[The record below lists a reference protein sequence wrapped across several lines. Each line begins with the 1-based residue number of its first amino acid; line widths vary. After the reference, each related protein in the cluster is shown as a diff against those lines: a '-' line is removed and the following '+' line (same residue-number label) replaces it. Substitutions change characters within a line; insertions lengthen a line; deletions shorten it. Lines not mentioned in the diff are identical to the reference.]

1 MAIDLSRYAQVLDK
15 FLTDMEALPSFD
27 DPIQA
32 DILKPMAQLLSVGRI
47 RANVYSS
54 PQEVSTNR
62 PGESAVLYQES
73 EEKLP
78 IKQSFRFH
86 IDNGNVAEYD
96 IYHSAQQRPW
106 DEEDVR
112 HIELL
117 AKMLYTFHG
126 RLRIKNLVHR
136 MTFYDR
142 ELGIYS
148 LAYFMRL
155 TSMLVIGGRIGEF
168 GACYFNVKHFSI
180 VNQLIGRPKGTI
192 VLKNYALGL
201 QELLDAEEE
210 VVCRIGSD
218 NYMVLFKKKNLD
230 VVRNYLTSA
239 MVPYDDADGRIEL
252 NAYAGYYMIPDSC
265 DRATDIMDACTLA
278 IQFARQDMKQDF
290 AFYDDGIKEKQ
301 NDIRMLENIFP
312 QALANEEFKVYYQPK
327 VSLETD
333 QLAGAEALVR
343 WFHAGKFI
351 VPDRFIPSLEQSRAI
366 CKLDF
371 YMLEQVCKDLRRW
384 LDEGKQIVRVSVN
397 MSRRHMGDTD
407 LLDDILGIIDKYE
420 IPHEYLEIELT
431 ETTTDVNFKDL
442 KFAVHGLQAA
452 GVKTSVDDFGVGYS
466 SLNLVRESPWDVLK
480 LDKSFLPTA
489 DDHDPKKKV
498 MMDALISMFQ
508 GMGLECIVEGVETYE
523 QVMMLK
529 EDHCQ
534 LAQGYFYDK
543 PMPMEEFERKLMTE
557 GYYQYDVEQIHA
569 SNTAY

>member
-1 MAIDLSRYAQVLDK
+1 MEK
-15 FLTDMEALPSFD
+15 LTAVE
-27 DPIQA
+27 DPQQQ
-32 DILKPMAQLLSVGRI
+32 DILMPIARMLSIGRI
-47 RANVYSS
+47 IAQIYST
-54 PQEVSTNR
+54 PEQVAMEK
-62 PGESAVLYQES
+62 PGEVATIYEDTTS
-73 EEKLP
+73 ELTL
-78 IKQSFRFH
+78 KQNFKYH
-86 IDNGNVAEYD
+86 IDNGSIAEYVV
-96 IYHSAQQRPW
+96 YHSESCKPW
-106 DEEDVR
+106 DEEDIR
-112 HIELL
+112 HIELIV
-117 AKMLYTFHG
+117 KMLYTFHG
-126 RLRIKNLVHR
+126 RIRIKNLVHR

-155 TSMLVIGGRIGEF
+155 ASMLCIGGRIGEF

-180 VNQLIGRPKGTI
+180 VNQLIGRPKGTL
-192 VLKNYALGL
+192 VLRNYALGL
-201 QELLDAEEE
+201 QNLLGTEDEA
-210 VVCRIGSD
+210 VCRVGSD
-218 NYMVLFKKKNLD
+218 NFVALFRKKNLD
-230 VVRNYLTSA
+230 IVRDYLISA
-239 MVPYDDADGRIEL
+239 MVPYDDADGQIEL
-252 NAYAGYYMIPDSC
+252 NSYTGYYLIPDSC
-265 DRATDIMDACTLA
+265 DRATDIMDACGLA
-278 IQFARQDMKQDF
+278 IQFARRDAKADF
-290 AFYDDGIKEKQ
+290 AFYDDGLKEKQ

-312 QALANEEFKVYYQPK
+312 AALENREFKVYYQPK

-343 WFHAGKFI
+343 WFHEGKFI

-371 YMLEQVCKDLRRW
+371 YMLEEVCKDLRRW

-397 MSRRHMGDTD
+397 MSRRHMGDID
-407 LLDDILGIIDKYE
+407 LLDDILDIIDKYE

-442 KFAVHGLQAA
+442 KAAVHGLQAA

-489 DDHDPKKKV
+489 DDHDPQKKI
-498 MMDALISMFQ
+498 MMDSLISMFQ
-508 GMGLECIVEGVETYE
+508 NMGLECIVEGVETYE

-529 EDHCQ
+529 EDKCQ

-543 PMPMEEFERKLMTE
+543 PMPMEEFERKLLTE
-557 GYYQYDVEQIHA
+557 GFFQYDVEQIHA